1 MFKSYITIALRH
13 LFRNK
18 VSSLIS
24 VAGLVIGFACVMWIG
39 LYIKTELA
47 YDNFVQDA
55 NRVYRVN
62 MDGKM
67 GDSEFYAGYT
77 PPPAGEALKNNFP
90 EVESYTRIYRPG
102 NQLTKYNNGSQSK
115 AFIES
120 RVFAVDSNF
129 LQVLTYPLQAGNPA
143 TCLLQ
148 PNSVVITSA
157 MAKKY
162 FGSNNDAM
170 GKMLSLD
177 LAKSPLKVTGII
189 KDVAQT
195 SSLQFDML
203 IPVQLCADVK
213 YFSWSWVWLNM
224 ATYVKLNKAAA
235 ANPNVI
241 KNMEAKFPG
250 MMKVQAATA
259 FNRIGQPY
267 DEFIK
272 KGGRWNL
279 HLQALPDVHLKSA
292 SIISAVTDQGDIKN
306 LYIFAAIGF
315 FVIVL
320 ACVNFINLSTAQAAK
335 RAKEIGVRKVMG
347 SEKGQLVQQFL
358 LEAFFFSL
366 IAVLIALILVVI
378 LLPYFNQISGKSIN
392 WDMMLNS
399 QYLLIITGLV
409 IIITLLAGSYPAF
422 YLASF
427 KPVSVLK
434 GLNVFKA
441 GNSNRTIRN
450 GLVVFQFTI
459 STALIIC
466 TLVVYM
472 QLRYIQNRDLGFDR
486 ENVVVFNNAEKLGRS
501 QEQFRQEIAAMPQ
514 VKSASISTSMIAK
527 GAFGDFYNPIANA
540 PNEHIAKD
548 ITLGSFL
555 IDQNFINTLNLK
567 VTKGRS
573 FDKRFN
579 DSLSVILNETAVKQ
593 IGWKDPIGRYIRYPG
608 GKMEVYKVVGIVKDF
623 NMESLHDA
631 IAPFALFH
639 NSSKSYDANTSF
651 VIAKL
656 KPGNPS
662 TTLNQISSKWK
673 SYNAEQPF
681 EYTFLSAD
689 LNALYVTDQRMG
701 SLLFIFTSL
710 SIFVACLGLLGLVIY
725 TAERRTKEIG
735 IRKVLGASVTQIT
748 LLLSK
753 DFIQLIILAII
764 IASPAAWFAMHK
776 WLQNFAYPVTI
787 SWWIFA
793 LAGLLA
799 IVIAFTTLS
808 FQSIKAALAN
818 PVKNLKTE

>member
-1 MFKSYITIALRH
+1 MLKSYIIIALRH

-18 VSSLIS
+18 ASSLIS
-24 VAGLVIGFACVMWIG
+24 VAGLAIGFACVMWIAF
-39 LYIKTELA
+39 YIKAELA
-47 YDNFVQDA
+47 YDSFVQDA

-67 GDSEFYAGYT
+67 GDNEFYAGYT
-77 PPPAGEALKNNFP
+77 PPPAGEALKTNFP

-102 NQLTKYNNGSQSK
+102 NQLTKYNSATENK

-129 LQVLTYPLQAGNPA
+129 LQVLTYPLQAGNAA
-143 TCLLQ
+143 TCLQQ
-148 PNSVVITSA
+148 PNSVVITA
-157 MAKKY
+157 ALAKKY
-162 FGSNNDAM
+162 FGSSNAM
-170 GKMLSLD
+170 GKMLTLD
-177 LAKSPLKVTGII
+177 LAKGPLKITGII
-189 KDVAQT
+189 KDVSQT

-203 IPVQLCADVK
+203 VPLQLCADVK

-224 ATYVKLNKAAA
+224 ATYIKLNKAAA
-235 ANPNVI
+235 ANPNVV
-241 KNMEAKFPG
+241 KTMEAKFPG
-250 MMKVQAATA
+250 MMRVQAATA

-267 DEFIK
+267 DEFLK

-292 SIISAVTDQGDIKN
+292 DIISAVTNQGDIKN
-306 LYIFAAIGF
+306 LYISAAIGL
-315 FVIVL
+315 FVIIL

-358 LEAFFFSL
+358 LEALFFCIL
-366 IAVLIALILVVI
+366 AVAIALILVVM
-378 LLPYFNQISGKSIN
+378 LLPYFNQISGKSIS
-392 WDMMLNS
+392 WDMMFNS
-399 QYLLIITGLV
+399 QFWLTLTALIIT
-409 IIITLLAGSYPAF
+409 ITLLAGSYPAF

-427 KPVSVLK
+427 KPVIVLK
-434 GLNVFKA
+434 GLNVFKTK
-441 GNSNRTIRN
+441 NSNRTVRN

-466 TLVVYM
+466 TLVVYL
-472 QLRYIQNRDLGFDR
+472 QLRYIQNRDLGFNR
-486 ENVVVFNNAEKLGRS
+486 ENVVVFNNAEKLGQN
-501 QEQFRQEIAAMPQ
+501 QELFRQQIAALPQ
-514 VKSASISTSMIAK
+514 VKSASISTSMITK
-527 GAFGDFYNPIANA
+527 GAFGDFYTPIANT
-540 PNEHIAKD
+540 PNERIAKD

-555 IDQNFINTLNLK
+555 IDQDFISTLNLK
-567 VTKGRS
+567 LVKGRT
-573 FDKRFN
+573 FDKQFN

-608 GKMEVYKVVGIVKDF
+608 GKMEVYKVIGVVKDF

-639 NSSKSYDANTSF
+639 NTSKSYDSNTSF

-656 KPGNPS
+656 NAGNPS
-662 TTLNQISSKWK
+662 NTLKQIGNKWK

-701 SLLFIFTSL
+701 NLLFIFTSL

-735 IRKVLGASVTQIT
+735 IRKVMGASVTQIT
-748 LLLSK
+748 VLLSK
-753 DFIQLIILAII
+753 DFVKLIILAIV
-764 IASPAAWFAMHK
+764 IASPVAWFAMHK

-799 IVIAFTTLS
+799 VIIAITTLGL
-808 FQSIKAALAN
+808 QSVKAALAN

>member
-1 MFKSYITIALRH
+1 MFKSYVTIALRH

-18 VSSLIS
+18 VSSFIS
-24 VAGLVIGFACVMWIG
+24 VAGLAIGFACVMWIS

-47 YDNFVQDA
+47 YDSFVQDA
-55 NRVYRVN
+55 SRVYRVN

-90 EVESYTRIYRPG
+90 EVESYTRVYRPG
-102 NQLTKYNNGSQSK
+102 NQLIRYNNGVENKSFTESK
-115 AFIES
+115 
-120 RVFAVDSNF
+120 VFAVDSNF
-129 LQVLTYPLQAGNPA
+129 LQVLTYPLLQGNPA
-143 TCLLQ
+143 TCLLE
-148 PNSVVITSA
+148 PNAIVITED
-157 MAKKY
+157 MARKY
-162 FGSNNDAM
+162 FGNTDAM
-170 GKMLSLD
+170 GKMLILD
-177 LAKSPLKVTGII
+177 VAKTPLKVTGVI
-189 KDVAQT
+189 KEVSQT
-195 SSLQFDML
+195 SSLQFNML
-203 IPVQLCADVK
+203 IPLQLCADVK
-213 YFSWSWVWLNM
+213 YFNWSWVWLNM
-224 ATYVKLNKAAA
+224 ATYIKLNKAAA
-235 ANPNVI
+235 ANPNVV
-241 KNMEAKFPG
+241 KNMEAKFPA

-259 FNRIGQPY
+259 FERIGQPY
-267 DEFIK
+267 NEFIK

-279 HLQALPDVHLKSA
+279 HLQALPDVHLRSA
-292 SIISAVTDQGDIKN
+292 GIISAVTDQGDIKN
-306 LYIFAAIGF
+306 LYIFAAIGL

-347 SEKGQLVQQFL
+347 SEKSQLIQQFL
-358 LEAFFFSL
+358 MEALFFSV
-366 IAVLIALILVVI
+366 ISVIIALILVVL
-378 LLPYFNQISGKSIN
+378 LLPGFNQISGKSMDIN
-392 WDMMLNS
+392 MMLNV
-399 QYLLIITGLV
+399 QFWLIITGL
-409 IIITLLAGSYPAF
+409 IITITFLAGSYPAF

-427 KPVSVLK
+427 KPVNVLK
-434 GLNVFKA
+434 GLAVFKA
-441 GNSNRTIRN
+441 GNGNRGIRN
-450 GLVVFQFTI
+450 GLVVFQFTV

-472 QLRYIQNRDLGFDR
+472 QLRYIQNCDLGFDK
-486 ENVVVFNNAEKLGRS
+486 ENVVIFNNTEKLGRS

-514 VKSASISTSMIAK
+514 VKSASISTSMISR
-527 GAFGDFYNPIANA
+527 GAFGDFYNPIANT

-555 IDQNFINTLNLK
+555 IDQDFITTLNLK
-567 VTKGRS
+567 VIKGRA

-593 IGWKDPIGRYIRYPG
+593 IGWKDPIGRFIRYPG
-608 GKMEVYKVVGIVKDF
+608 GKMELYKVTGVVKDF

-639 NSSKSYDANTSF
+639 NSSKSYDSNTSF

-656 KPGNPS
+656 KPGNPA
-662 TTLNQISSKWK
+662 TTLTQINNKWK
-673 SYNAEQPF
+673 SYNTEQPF
-681 EYTFLSAD
+681 EYTFLNAD

-735 IRKVLGASVTQIT
+735 IRKVLGASVAQIT
-748 LLLSK
+748 LLLSR
-753 DFIQLIILAII
+753 DFIKLIILAIV
-764 IASPAAWFAMHK
+764 IASPVAWYAMNK

-787 SWWIFA
+787 SWWVFA

-799 IVIAFTTLS
+799 IIIAFATLS
-808 FQSIKAALAN
+808 FQAVKAALAN

>member
-1 MFKSYITIALRH
+1 MLKSYITIALRH

-18 VSSLIS
+18 VSSFIS
-24 VAGLVIGFACVMWIG
+24 IAGLAIGFACVMWIG

-55 NRVYRVN
+55 DRIYRVN

-67 GDSEFYAGYT
+67 GDSKFYAGYT

-90 EVESYTRIYRPG
+90 EVESYARVYRPG
-102 NQLTKYNNGSQSK
+102 NQLVRYNNGVENKSFTESK
-115 AFIES
+115 
-120 RVFAVDSNF
+120 VFAVDSNF
-129 LQVLTYPLQAGNPA
+129 LQVLTYPLLQGNAA

-148 PNSVVITSA
+148 PNSIVLSA
-157 MAKKY
+157 STAKKY
-162 FGSNNDAM
+162 FGNTDAI
-170 GKMLSLD
+170 GKLLMLD
-177 LAKSPLKVTGII
+177 VAKTPLKVTGVI
-189 KDVAQT
+189 KDVSQT

-213 YFSWSWVWLNM
+213 YFNWSWVWLNM
-224 ATYVKLNKAAA
+224 ATYVKLKKAAA

-241 KNMEAKFPG
+241 KNMEAKFPA
-250 MMKVQAATA
+250 MIKVQAATA

-279 HLQALPDVHLKSA
+279 HLQPLPDVHLKS
-292 SIISAVTDQGDIKN
+292 SEIISAVTDQGDIKN
-306 LYIFAAIGF
+306 LYIFAAIGL
-315 FVIVL
+315 FVMVL

-347 SEKGQLVQQFL
+347 SEKKQLVQQFL
-358 LEAFFFSL
+358 MEALFFSV
-366 IAVLIALILVVI
+366 ISVIIALNIVVA
-378 LLPYFNQISGKSIN
+378 LLPFFNQLSGKAIN
-392 WDMMLNS
+392 VNMLLDA
-399 QYLLIITGLV
+399 QFWLILAGLITT
-409 IIITLLAGSYPAF
+409 ITLLAGSYPAF

-434 GLNVFKA
+434 GLNVFKTK
-441 GNSNRTIRN
+441 NSNRSIRN

-459 STALIIC
+459 ATSLIIC

-472 QLRYIQNRDLGFDR
+472 QLRYIQSRDLGFDK
-486 ENVVVFNNAEKLGRS
+486 ENVVVFNNCEKLGKS
-501 QEQFRQEIAAMPQ
+501 QEQFWQDIAAMPQ
-514 VKSASISTSMIAK
+514 VKSASISTSMISK
-527 GAFGDFYNPIANA
+527 GAFGDFYNPIANT

-555 IDQNFINTLNLK
+555 IDQDFIATLNLK
-567 VTKGRS
+567 MVKGRA

-593 IGWKDPIGRYIRYPG
+593 IGFKNPIGRYIRYPG
-608 GKMEVYKVVGIVKDF
+608 GKMEIYKVVGVVKDF

-639 NSSKSYDANTSF
+639 TSSKSYDSNTSY

-656 KPGNPS
+656 KPGNPA
-662 TTLNQISSKWK
+662 TTLTQIGSKWK

-681 EYTFLSAD
+681 EYTFLDAD

-725 TAERRTKEIG
+725 TAELRTKEIG
-735 IRKVLGASVTQIT
+735 IRKVLGASVAQIT

-753 DFIQLIILAII
+753 DFVKLIILAII
-764 IASPAAWFAMHK
+764 IASPIAWFAMNK

-799 IVIAFTTLS
+799 IIIAFATLS
-808 FQSIKAALAN
+808 FQSVKAALAN
-818 PVKNLKTE
+818 PVNNLKTE

>member
-1 MFKSYITIALRH
+1 MLKSYITIALRH

-18 VSSLIS
+18 VSSFIS
-24 VAGLVIGFACVMWIG
+24 VAGLAIGFACVIWIG

-55 NRVYRVN
+55 DRVYRVN

-77 PPPAGEALKNNFP
+77 PPPAGEALKNNFA
-90 EVESYTRIYRPG
+90 EVECYTRIYRPG
-102 NQLTKYNNGSQSK
+102 NHLIRYNNGVENKSFTESK
-115 AFIES
+115 
-120 RVFAVDSNF
+120 VFAVDSNF
-129 LQVLTYPLQAGNPA
+129 LQVLTYPLQEGNAA

-148 PNSVVITSA
+148 PNSIVLTA
-157 MAKKY
+157 ATAKKY
-162 FGSNNDAM
+162 FGNTHAL
-170 GKMLSLD
+170 GKLLTLD
-177 LAKSPLKVTGII
+177 VAKTPLKVTGVM
-189 KDVAQT
+189 KDVSQA

-213 YFSWSWVWLNM
+213 YFNWSWVWLNM

-235 ANPNVI
+235 ANPNVV
-241 KNMEAKFPG
+241 KNMESRFPA
-250 MMKVQAATA
+250 MIKVQAATA
-259 FNRIGQPY
+259 FNRIGQPF

-279 HLQALPDVHLKSA
+279 HLQPLPDVHLRS
-292 SIISAVTDQGDIKN
+292 SEIISAVTDQGDLKN
-306 LYIFAAIGF
+306 LYIFAAIGL

-358 LEAFFFSL
+358 MEAFFFTLLSVI
-366 IAVLIALILVVI
+366 IAFTIVAV
-378 LLPYFNQISGKSIN
+378 LLPYFNQLSGKAISLT
-392 WDMMLNS
+392 MMLHS
-399 QYLLIITGLV
+399 QFWILLTGLIV
-409 IIITLLAGSYPAF
+409 VITLLAGSYPAF

-434 GLNVFKA
+434 GLNVFTA
-441 GNSNRTIRN
+441 GNGNRSVRN

-466 TLVVYM
+466 TVVVYM
-472 QLRYIQNRDLGFDR
+472 QLRYIQNRDLGFDK
-486 ENVVVFNNAEKLGRS
+486 ENVVVFNNSEKLGKRL
-501 QEQFRQEIAAMPQ
+501 EQFRQEIAAMPQ

-527 GAFGDFYNPIANA
+527 GAFGDFYVPIATS

-555 IDQNFINTLNLK
+555 IDQDFISTLNLK
-567 VTKGRS
+567 MVKGRA
-573 FDKRFN
+573 FDKRYN

-593 IGWKDPIGRYIRYPG
+593 IGLKDPIGRSIRYPG
-608 GKMEVYKVVGIVKDF
+608 GKMEVYKIVGVVKDF
-623 NMESLHDA
+623 NMESLHDV

-639 NSSKSYDANTSF
+639 NSSKSYDSNTSF

-656 KPGNPS
+656 EPGNPA
-662 TTLNQISSKWK
+662 TTLTQIGSKWK

-681 EYTFLSAD
+681 EYTFLNAD
-689 LNALYVTDQRMG
+689 LNALYITDQRMG

-735 IRKVLGASVTQIT
+735 IRKVLGASVAQIT

-753 DFIQLIILAII
+753 DFVKLIVLAIV
-764 IASPAAWFAMHK
+764 IASPIAWFAMNK

-799 IVIAFTTLS
+799 IIIAFATLS

-818 PVKNLKTE
+818 PVNNLKTE